1 MTATQAKGEIKV
13 YGYRWVVLVA
23 YVLIMFMMQVFW
35 ICYAPINKAAGAA
48 LGVSDNAIGLLALV
62 FMYVFIPL
70 ALPASY
76 AIDTWGFKKAVGLG
90 AVLMGVFGVLRGIF
104 AQDYTLTLIMTIGIA
119 LAQPLFMNAS
129 TKMAANWFRIEERAT
144 IIGIGGMFTLLGIA
158 AGQIATPILLQS
170 YGLKTTML
178 AYGIIGAVTS
188 LLFLI
193 FGRDHPPTP
202 AGHEEKALMLD
213 GLRHIL
219 KLRDFYLLAF
229 IFFVINA
236 IFNGIATWVE
246 VMVRPRG
253 LDIDQAGLIGG
264 LLILGGMLGFV
275 IFSSISDRMRKRKP
289 ALIAGALLSVPFL
302 ILMAYVGGFTGLAI
316 VSFLLGMFVMGGMPV
331 VFQYTTEICYPAPE
345 GTSQGMLNIG
355 GQISVIAIN
364 AMEWSNQT
372 HGSFT
377 PSLIVSAI
385 AMAVGA
391 ALVFMMK
398 ESKLI
403 QAAT

>member
-1 MTATQAKGEIKV
+1 
-13 YGYRWVVLVA
+13 
-23 YVLIMFMMQVFW
+23 
-35 ICYAPINKAAGAA
+35 
-48 LGVSDNAIGLLALV
+48 
-62 FMYVFIPL
+62 MYVFIPL

-90 AVLMGVFGVLRGIF
+90 AVLMGVFGLLRGIF

-170 YGLKTTML
+170 YGLSTTML

-364 AMEWSNQT
+364 AMEWSNRT

-377 PSLIVSAI
+377 PSLIVFAI

-391 ALVFMMK
+391 ALIFMMK